1 MQFFVRSMIIFLCLA
16 AWKFNAIM
24 IKHLLSEIL
33 IYQYIIH
40 ITCIYLVF
48 YILPSAPIIL
58 PLFAKKTESTHS
70 SAPLLSTIH
79 EHSSE
84 FSCASV
90 ENVQMCIRDR
100 MRTAVRAAKRSVRE
114 STLYY
119 TIKEKNK

>member
-33 IYQYIIH
+33 IYNTLYTSHAFI
-40 ITCIYLVF
+40 LFF

-79 EHSSE
+79 GHSSE

-90 ENVQMCIRDR
+90 ENVL
-100 MRTAVRAAKRSVRE
+100 E
-114 STLYY
+114 
-119 TIKEKNK
+119 